1 MSIYVLKK
9 PIKVKNSLFAYL
21 LKTVFFSL
29 VAKYF
34 TSQMNFF
41 FKFLEAILKIK
52 NVYITSFYKQFVTTK
67 IVY

>member
-41 FKFLEAILKIK
+41 L
-52 NVYITSFYKQFVTTK
+52 SF
-67 IVY
+67 